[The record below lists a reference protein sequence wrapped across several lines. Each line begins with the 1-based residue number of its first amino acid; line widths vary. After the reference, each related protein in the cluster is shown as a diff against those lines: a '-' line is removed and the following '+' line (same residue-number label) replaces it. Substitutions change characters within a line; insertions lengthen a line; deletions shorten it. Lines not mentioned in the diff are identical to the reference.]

1 MNFAEGKGPKQVK
14 KGYTLGQFVTVY
26 GQDGTPGTVNPANP
40 PYTPIA
46 SGSAATGGITWT
58 GAIPGAVNPGLN
70 LNVQGNGAT
79 DVSIV
84 CAPGAQ
90 ESLQDIE
97 YLTVA
102 LTTAVGFS
110 GSAVVTL
117 QGTNRRST
125 NATVYSGSNWVSISG
140 VTVSGSQAIFNIGPS
155 STPQTVFTAYRLI
168 ASGSTASGIVD
179 WAIPGLFIDFSAMGI
194 GSNAGDANGNI
205 GQMSIQ
211 NPVSYTVQSGQY
223 TATSNGN
230 TPYAATANNA
240 DYYGA

>member
-1 MNFAEGKGPKQVK
+1 MNSAEGKGPKQVK
-14 KGYTLGQFVTVY
+14 KGYVLGQFTTIY
-26 GQDGTPGTVNPANP
+26 GNDGTPGALNPANP
-40 PYTPIA
+40 PYTPVV
-46 SGSAATGGITWT
+46 SGSAATGGITWN

-79 DVSIV
+79 DVSLV

-97 YLTVA
+97 YLAVS

-125 NATVYSGSNWVSISG
+125 NATVYSGANWVSISG
-140 VTVSGSQAIFNIGPS
+140 VTVSGSQAVFNIGPNA
-155 STPQTVFTAYRLI
+155 TPQPIYGAYRLI
-168 ASGSTASGIVD
+168 ASGTTASGIID
-179 WAIPGLFIDFSAMGI
+179 WSIPGLYIDLSAMGI

-211 NPVSYTVQSGQY
+211 APVSYTVQSGQY

-230 TPYAATANNA
+230 MPLAATANNA
-240 DYYGA
+240 DYIAS